1 MLTVSA
7 LFAWMILWSFAAV
20 YIPVVI
26 SKWSEASEA
35 RGVHLT
41 GASVIIVW
49 MGFSVGMLLFGSTV
63 ILEQMKGTRLWPM
76 SGIFT
81 TL

>member
-26 SKWSEASEA
+26 SKWSEASGA
-35 RGVHLT
+35 HLT

-49 MGFSVGMLLFGSTV
+49 LVLSVGMLLFGSTV